1 MSLLTAPVLARALA
15 PVRARRDA
23 RASRRV
29 AVTRASSAEQNAADA
44 QRWIDA
50 WKSKKS
56 GASANAADAQRWI
69 DNWRAGKVG
78 KSANASSTV
87 SALDAMLPKE
97 SKKADE
103 PPAVKAPRERKP
115 GEISPEMKK
124 RLMGE
129 SVGLGGLPDQPM
141 PSNIFLNVILGVS
154 AIVLIA
160 YLGGIR
166 P

>member
-1 MSLLTAPVLARALA
+1 MSLVSRPAALVPTRARSDARALRRA
-15 PVRARRDA
+15 P
-23 RASRRV
+23 
-29 AVTRASSAEQNAADA
+29 VTRASSAEQNAAE
-44 QRWIDA
+44 
-50 WKSKKS
+50 
-56 GASANAADAQRWI
+56 AQRWI
-69 DNWRAGKVG
+69 DNWKSKAPGANANAAEAQRWIDNWKAGNVG
-78 KSANASSTV
+78 KSGKAASTV

-97 SKKADE
+97 SVKAEE
-103 PPAVKAPRERKP
+103 PPAAKAPRERKP

-154 AIVLIA
+154 AIVIIA